1 MVKNGVDF
9 SIDFEYNRKVKKVKN
24 FCYSFGRGDEY
35 GNSKNFK
42 QRSDYDPRV
51 GTK

>member
-1 MVKNGVDF
+1 MRNGVD
-9 SIDFEYNRKVKKVKN
+9 ILINFEYNRKVKKVKN
-24 FCYSFGRGDEY
+24 FCHSFRRGYEY

-42 QRSDYDPRV
+42 QRSDYDPCV